1 MLLVALALAT
11 APPAPAK
18 TALQEMQELA
28 YIAGRCSVWMDDAT
42 KADVEQTLVSADP
55 RFLTIY
61 REGVANTDKGI
72 RFDVCQKLLNESR
85 DRLEKMNNAV
95 RSTARF

>member
-11 APPAPAK
+11 APPAK

-42 KADVEQTLVSADP
+42 KTDVEQTLVSADP
-55 RFLTIY
+55 RFLIIY